1 MCGICGYIAE
11 NIDRD
16 ILLRMCRTILHR
28 GPDDNGYFID
38 KTVGLAMQRLSI
50 IDLESGKQPIY
61 NEDKTICV
69 VFNGEIYNY
78 LELRT
83 QLEKKG
89 HKFSTCTDTEV
100 IIHLYEDLKEE
111 CLEQLNGMFAFALW
125 DKNEEKLFLAR
136 DRVGK
141 KPLHYAQFDNVFL
154 FGSEIKSILRHPAAY
169 RQLDPVS
176 LRKYLMYEYVPAPYT
191 LYSNIKKLLPAHY
204 LIYKNGE
211 VKIKRYWDVSLAEP
225 HTSFRK
231 ESECIDDICALLR
244 ASIERRLR
252 SDVPLG
258 VFLSGGIDSSSI
270 VAIMSEFLG
279 GNNVRTF
286 SIGFQEPSFDELA
299 YARQVAEYYRT
310 NHHEQIFS
318 LKDALAI
325 LPEIINYM
333 DEPMADPSL
342 LPTYILS
349 KFTKKYVKVALG
361 GDGGDE
367 LFGGYPT
374 LLAHNL
380 MDIYTAC
387 PNFLRSYVVEPIV
400 NCLPVSTKNMSFDF
414 KAKRFI
420 KGVPF
425 PHEQRHYAWLG
436 AFTPL
441 ELNELF
447 TDEFKQCLKEP
458 DLYADA
464 YKQLETCHAENTI
477 NKMLY
482 LDMKMY
488 LQDDILV
495 KVDRA
500 SMANSLEVR
509 SPLLDHTLVEYVAG
523 LPPELKLH
531 NLTSKYIF
539 KKAVKS
545 LLPKSI
551 IKRPKK
557 GFGIPVAKWLKE
569 DLKEIIMEILSPE
582 RIKRTGI
589 FNPEYVRKLIRD
601 HIAGRV
607 DNRKQLWT
615 LLMFEFW
622 REKWIE
628 GKSKFLSL

>member
-11 NIDRD
+11 NIDKD
-16 ILLRMCRTILHR
+16 ILARMCRTIQHR
-28 GPDDNGYFID
+28 GPDDDGFFTD
-38 KTVGLAMQRLSI
+38 KNVGLAMQRLSI
-50 IDLESGKQPIY
+50 IDMETGKQPIS
-61 NEDKTICV
+61 NEDKTLWI

-83 QLEKKG
+83 LLEKKG
-89 HKFSTCTDTEV
+89 HKFSTTTDTEV
-100 IIHLYEDLKEE
+100 IIHLYEDMGED
-111 CLEQLNGMFAFALW
+111 CVEQLNGMFAFALW

-136 DRVGK
+136 DRMGE
-141 KPLHYAQFDNVFL
+141 KPLYYAQFDNIFL
-154 FGSEIKSILRHPAAY
+154 FGSEIKSLLRHPSVY
-169 RQLDPVS
+169 RQLDPVC
-176 LRKYLMYEYVPAPYT
+176 LRKYLMYEYIPAPYT
-191 LYSNIKKLLPAHY
+191 LYSNIKKLLPAHI
-204 LIYKNGE
+204 LTYKNG
-211 VKIKRYWDVSLAEP
+211 KTRIKRYWDVFLAEP
-225 HTSFRK
+225 NTSFRK
-231 ESECIDDICALLR
+231 ESDCIDEICSLLR
-244 ASIERRLR
+244 ASVERRLR

-270 VAIMSEFLG
+270 MAIMSEILG
-279 GNNVRTF
+279 PSNVRTF
-286 SIGFQEPSFDELA
+286 SIGFEDPSFDELN
-299 YARQVAEYYRT
+299 YARQVAEYYGT

-333 DEPMADPSL
+333 DEPLADASL

-349 KFTKKYVKVALG
+349 KFTRKYVKVALG

-380 MDIYTAC
+380 MDIYTLF
-387 PNFLRSYVVEPIV
+387 PQFLRSYFIEPIV
-400 NCLPVSTKNMSFDF
+400 NHLPVSTKNMSFDF
-414 KAKRFI
+414 KAKKFI
-420 KGVPF
+420 KGSPYQ
-425 PHEQRHYAWLG
+425 PEQRHFVWLG
-436 AFTPL
+436 AFSPL

-447 TDEFKQCLKEP
+447 TDEFKNYLKEV
-458 DLYADA
+458 DYYQDS
-464 YKQLETCHAENTI
+464 YKQLEHCQAESTI
-477 NKMLY
+477 NKILY

-509 SPLLDHTLVEYVAG
+509 APLLDYTLVEYVAG

-531 NLTSKYIF
+531 NFTSKYIF
-539 KKAVKS
+539 KKAVKI
-545 LLPKSI
+545 LLPKNI
-551 IKRPKK
+551 INRPKK
-557 GFGIPVAKWLKE
+557 GFGIPVSKWLKE
-569 DLKEIIMEILSPE
+569 DLKELIMEVLSPE
-582 RIKRTGI
+582 RLKRTGI
-589 FNPEYVRKLIRD
+589 FKPDYVRKLIRD
-601 HIAGRV
+601 HIAGRI
-607 DNRKQLWT
+607 DNRKPLWT